1 MDKLQRGSR
10 KWPRRVELNGGGG
23 GGGGGV
29 VEKRIFLPPVP
40 SAHLPYR

>member
-1 MDKLQRGSR
+1 MDKLQPGSR

-23 GGGGGV
+23 GGV
-29 VEKRIFLPPVP
+29 VDKRISLPPVP

>member
-23 GGGGGV
+23 GGGV
-29 VEKRIFLPPVP
+29 VEKRISLPPVP